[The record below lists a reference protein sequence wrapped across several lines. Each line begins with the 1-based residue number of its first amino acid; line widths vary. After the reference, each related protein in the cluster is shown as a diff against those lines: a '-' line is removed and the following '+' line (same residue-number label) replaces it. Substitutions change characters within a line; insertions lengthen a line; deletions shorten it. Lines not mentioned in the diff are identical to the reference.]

1 MNESEWLKEM
11 VAKFPVPAAKD
22 GKLAEVDKAATD
34 AAIAELAR
42 AGTSAIVGLVGM
54 LVPPEKGGDGRVRH
68 VLHTLV
74 IHAGGQGDTRRQLVA
89 EALAS
94 TLASDQ
100 PAESKTFVLQQLQ
113 LIGGR
118 EVVPKIGKL
127 LADEALAD
135 PAAQALLAINTDA
148 AEQFR
153 TLLGGAKVRQVVIAA
168 HALGSLRDKAAIP
181 ALRKLMG
188 SE

>member
-1 MNESEWLKEM
+1 MNESEWLMEM

-22 GKLAEVDKAATD
+22 GKLAEVDKTATD

-42 AGTSAIVGLVGM
+42 AGASAIVGLVGM

-118 EVVPKIGKL
+118 EVVPKIGKSRGR
-127 LADEALAD
+127 ALAD
-135 PAAQALLAINTDA
+135 PAAALSRSNRRRRAPDA
-148 AEQFR
+148 ARRCQGSASRHCGTR
-153 TLLGGAKVRQVVIAA
+153 TRLASR
-168 HALGSLRDKAAIP
+168 
-181 ALRKLMG
+181 
-188 SE
+188 